1 MVKLNKKNHAI
12 VIVQARMGSSRLP
25 GKMMMELGGH
35 PLLFWVLHRVKQANL
50 IKSIILATTVN
61 KIDDPMVDL
70 AQQLGIHVFRGSEED
85 VLDRFISAAKSVGA
99 EKVVRVCGDN
109 PLVAPE
115 EIDRLVKT
123 YSEILK
129 KGEHLEK
136 LYAFNFGPK
145 MNNGYP
151 DGLGGEMFSFKLLQ
165 RLDSL
170 VTSSSYREHISNYIW
185 SYPKKFSIH
194 SVKTPKEIAF
204 PNIKLDIDTR
214 EDKEKLDIL
223 CEHLNP
229 DSSAKEVISVYR
241 RLFMSAS

>member
-1 MVKLNKKNHAI
+1 MKLNTKTYPI

-25 GKMMMELGGH
+25 GKMMMQLGGH
-35 PLLFWVLHRVKQANL
+35 PLLFWVLHRVKKATL
-50 IKSIILATTVN
+50 IKSIILATTLN
-61 KIDDPMVDL
+61 KLDDPLVDL
-70 AQQLGIHVFRGSEED
+70 AQQLGVHVFRGSEED
-85 VLDRFISAAKSVGA
+85 VLDRFISAAKSTGA
-99 EKVVRVCGDN
+99 EKVIRICGDN

-129 KGEHLEK
+129 KGAHLDK

-145 MNNGYP
+145 MNNRYP

-170 VTSSSYREHISNYIW
+170 VTSSSEREHISSYIW

-204 PNIKLDIDTR
+204 PDVKLDIDTR
-214 EDKEKLDIL
+214 EDKEKLDVL
-223 CEHLNP
+223 CGFLNL
-229 DSSAKEVISVYR
+229 DSSAKEVVAAYRKLFISIR
-241 RLFMSAS
+241 